1 MHVHERLGIVMLQ
14 NKYERLEKRDKFDK
28 HRMGFFLGE
37 MCKETDLIV
46 IYCNLLEVEL
56 QVKWKGV

>member
-1 MHVHERLGIVMLQ
+1 MKDL
-14 NKYERLEKRDKFDK
+14 KKRDKFDK

-37 MCKETDLIV
+37 MCKETDPIV
-46 IYCNLLEVEL
+46 IYCSLLEVEL